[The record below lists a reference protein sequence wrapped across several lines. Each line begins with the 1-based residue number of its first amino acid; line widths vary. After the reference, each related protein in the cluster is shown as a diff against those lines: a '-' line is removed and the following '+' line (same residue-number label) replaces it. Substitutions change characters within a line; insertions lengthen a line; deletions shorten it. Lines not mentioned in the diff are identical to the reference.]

1 MRIPTQ
7 QRSSSVRFNVTPLI
21 DIVFL
26 LIIFFLVSTHF
37 VRSETS
43 VAIELPV
50 ASQSQEEPQERIGRL
65 VVTIDAD
72 QSYVVGTRAVDMPE
86 IERLIFDGAEQ
97 NSADANPGTS
107 NSGDFYVR
115 IRGDRSVPYRLVEPI
130 MVACARAGVSKVR
143 FAVIAK

>member
-7 QRSSSVRFNVTPLI
+7 KRTNSIRFNVTPLI

-43 VAIELPV
+43 VSIQLPQ
-50 ASQSQEEPQERIGRL
+50 AGSSQDDEQERLKRL
-65 VVTIDAD
+65 VVTIDAE
-72 QSYVVGTRAVDMPE
+72 QNYLVGTRAIDMPE

-97 NSADANPGTS
+97 SQS
-107 NSGDFYVR
+107 EFHVR

-130 MVACARAGVSKVR
+130 MIACARAGVSKVR

>member
-7 QRSSSVRFNVTPLI
+7 QRSNSVRFNVTPLI

-43 VAIELPV
+43 VSIQLPE
-50 ASQSQEEPQERIGRL
+50 ASQSQEEQQERIARL
-65 VVTIDAD
+65 VVTIHAD
-72 QSYVVGTRAVDMPE
+72 QTYLVGTRAVEMPE
-86 IERLIFDGAEQ
+86 VERLIFDGAEQ
-97 NSADANPGTS
+97 KQSE
-107 NSGDFYVR
+107 FYVR

-130 MVACARAGVSKVR
+130 MIACARAGVSKVR
-143 FAVIAK
+143 FAVISK